1 MSNAHATAK
10 SSAQAGGSA
19 PRPGRAGRCPMGPLG
34 RVTECTWSLL
44 RQGVAV
50 HAPHA
55 PDRPRNARPAGGLRH
70 RGRAVPRARCERP
83 LPAATLFDIR
93 EAWTGLERQDP
104 ADLDTGTLHEACLGQ
119 CNQFFA
125 QHVESANTCE
135 RVVAAMNEFYPLLGV
150 YCGADGHCPAPPPPH
165 FGGEPP
171 AELPPVCVAFTDRMT
186 QCITE
191 ACPALEVYQDPFAR
205 DLWYSCSSALTG
217 QIPFPYVDAV
227 EAEAFERLAL
237 QGCDAPDLKFLV
249 DRRIQADRQ
258 LHSPQLLAHFCAEG
272 PLVPEEECRAA
283 CDLWTQCNPDWD
295 MLACMYWCSAEAANT
310 ATIMCATTAVDCDT
324 LTGCFAPISKADP
337 GVLANYPGGEC
348 YQSEIL
354 PAPGEE
360 GMLVATRL
368 TPPNYPWR
376 VETVQYTAAAFQAID
391 YTCSTAFDARVE
403 VSVIDGETP
412 PAAPELLAVIP
423 VEGLEL
429 PPDTMRFVD
438 LPLPEPIVLREGQH
452 LLVATARAGRS
463 PRSPAWSAAARGSPS
478 PTGSSGATPPRA
490 PAPGPRSTRSTSRTS
505 T

>member
-1 MSNAHATAK
+1 MAGCGSE
-10 SSAQAGGSA
+10 SSDTTGGGGDQADADAALPPDAA
-19 PRPGRAGRCPMGPLG
+19 PPPPDFCMAACD
-34 RVTECTWSLL
+34 RVTTCFTQPEPQLCTC
-44 RQGVAV
+44 A
-50 HAPHA
+50 
-55 PDRPRNARPAGGLRH
+55 
-70 RGRAVPRARCERP
+70 
-83 LPAATLFDIR
+83 
-93 EAWTGLERQDP
+93 

-125 QHVESANTCE
+125 QRVESANTCE

-227 EAEAFERLAL
+227 EAEAFERRAL
-237 QGCDAPDLKFLV
+237 QGCDAPGLEFLV

-283 CDLWTQCNPDWD
+283 CDLWTQCNLDWD

-368 TPPNYPWR
+368 TPPSYPWR

-452 LLVATARAGRS
+452 LLVAISEGGTFPEIACVVGCRARVAEPNRFFWSNATES
-463 PRSPAWSAAARGSPS
+463 PYTWATLDSFDITNEYMIFA
-478 PTGSSGATPPRA
+478 TG
-490 PAPGPRSTRSTSRTS
+490 APGE
-505 T
+505 